1 MIDFMGSR
9 AEKLEHLV
17 RESRFDEAE
26 KKLRAI
32 RKVDR
37 PNAVAIANIARRINQ
52 PGLALRILGPYVRPT
67 DLHQGAA
74 TAVEKIEYAEALRRV
89 GAIDEAWLLL
99 QEVDEDQNPQASI
112 YKTFCL
118 FNQWKYQEAIPVLNK
133 YLART
138 DLEDYARCV
147 GEINLAAALI
157 QVGSLAE
164 AEILLS
170 RIRESS
176 QKAGFILLYGNSLE
190 LSAQLLILRK
200 DFDAAL
206 DILQLAAEPLKG
218 SGKIFSLFVEK
229 WTAIAESMKQNRCT
243 PSLLEVFAKAKQAMH
258 WESVRDCDLF
268 IALLNRDQAGL
279 QKVYF
284 GTPFESFRQRILHFD
299 GASFQMPKTYV
310 WSSGASPS
318 QLLNLATGRLEG
330 RKSGHLPTGQAL
342 HRFLILLCRD
352 MYRPL
357 STFSAFGKL
366 FPGEFMNA
374 QTSANRIHQ
383 IVKRCREWIMH
394 ENLDLRIE
402 ETDGGYQLFVGEKT
416 GVILPCEI
424 MPLDS
429 SEIEWLLLKTQVGP
443 HFFNIQ
449 QAQVAVSG
457 SASKTL
463 RLLRWALEQ
472 GRVQKVGKGPSTMYQ
487 VQTAKP
493 SSNRN

>member
-1 MIDFMGSR
+1 MIDFMGTR
-9 AEKLEHLV
+9 VEKLESLI
-17 RESRFDEAE
+17 RESRFEEAE

-37 PNAVAIANIARRINQ
+37 QSAVAIANIARRINQ
-52 PGLALRILGPYVRPT
+52 PGLALRILSPYVRPT
-67 DLHQGAA
+67 IAHNRVVA
-74 TAVEKIEYAEALRRV
+74 TPAEKLEYAEALRRV
-89 GAIDEAWLLL
+89 GAIDEAWQLL
-99 QEVDEDQNPQASI
+99 QEVDEDQNPQASL

-118 FNQWKYQEAIPVLNK
+118 FNQWKYREAIPILAK
-133 YLART
+133 YLKRT
-138 DLEDYARCV
+138 DLEDYARAV

-157 QVGSLAE
+157 QVGSLDE
-164 AEILLS
+164 AETLLQ
-170 RIRESS
+170 RIRESTRAS
-176 QKAGFILLYGNSLE
+176 GYILLYGNSLE

-200 DFDAAL
+200 DFDGAL
-206 DILQLAAEPLKG
+206 AILRLASESLKG
-218 SGKIFSLFVEK
+218 SGKIFSLFAEK
-229 WTAIAESMKQNRCT
+229 WSAIAESMKQNRCT
-243 PSLLEVFAKAKQAMH
+243 PELLQVFAKAKAAMH

-268 IALLNRDQAGL
+268 IALLNRDSARL
-279 QKVYF
+279 QHLYF
-284 GTPFESFRQRILHFD
+284 GTPFESFRQRVLHFD
-299 GASFQMPKTYV
+299 DAHFQMPKTYV
-310 WSSGASPS
+310 WCAGPMPS

-352 MYRPL
+352 LYRPL
-357 STFSAFGKL
+357 LTFSAFGKL

-383 IVKRCREWIMH
+383 VVKRCREWIAQ

-416 GVILPCEI
+416 GVILPCELL
-424 MPLDS
+424 PLES
-429 SEIEWLLLKTQVGP
+429 AEIEWLLLKTQVGN

-449 QAQVAVSG
+449 QAQVAIAG

-487 VQTAKP
+487 VRPTTQTEG
-493 SSNRN
+493 